1 MRPAT
6 SASHHPSLTN
16 QYTADRP
23 QSAVRQRNKAY
34 IDVRVSDAWTVE
46 AGKRRRGRHKCIS
59 SCNFPLSLVLTSPAL
74 SKPIPQIAAAGS
86 LTSTMLSLKD
96 ILTMQAPLRLAAMAT
111 ITAILHAHPSHQ
123 QTYSSCNPTQQTCPG
138 DTALGRAVS
147 IDFRSGASSEFTPQG
162 NPTYGSD
169 GVSFTVSKSGD
180 APQLNSNWYIMFGH
194 VEVTMKAAPGAGIV
208 SSSVL
213 QSDDLDEI
221 DWEWLGAQNDQ
232 VQSNYFGK
240 GQTTTYD
247 RAAVH
252 SVSDTQQ
259 EFHKYTVDWTD
270 ERIVWQIDGT
280 TVRVLNANDANGQ
293 FPQTPMQFKLGVW
306 SGGDPG
312 NPQGTIGWSQG
323 PTDYTKGPFTMV
335 VQSCSVVD
343 YSTGTKYT
351 YGDTSGTWTSIESE
365 GGAVNANAGAASGT
379 DANAPAITS
388 ATSGN
393 NQPFEGTHR
402 TDTTFTT
409 PSVYPWV
416 PEQTTLTSATVTNTD
431 YPGLPSGWTVSGS
444 GKVIPPSAA
453 PVSKPTS
460 YIPSPVR
467 YKYPLNH
474 MLTSFAVDI
483 PTRLIVLV
491 TGSISTGLLFRLWI

>member
-1 MRPAT
+1 MYLILQLP
-6 SASHHPSLTN
+6 SFPCVHFPSSQQSHVLELLQHTN
-16 QYTADRP
+16 T
-23 QSAVRQRNKAY
+23 
-34 IDVRVSDAWTVE
+34 
-46 AGKRRRGRHKCIS
+46 
-59 SCNFPLSLVLTSPAL
+59 
-74 SKPIPQIAAAGS
+74 
-86 LTSTMLSLKD
+86 TMLSLKD

-111 ITAILHAHPSHQ
+111 ITAILFAHPSHE

-147 IDFRSGASSEFTPQG
+147 IDFTSGPSSEFTPQG

-169 GVSFTVSKSGD
+169 GVSFTVAKSGD

-259 EFHKYTVDWTD
+259 DFHKYTVDWTD

-280 TVRVLNANDANGQ
+280 TVRVLNAKDANGQ

-312 NPQGTIGWSQG
+312 NPQGTIGWAQG
-323 PTDYTKGPFTMV
+323 PTDYSKGPFTMV

-351 YGDTSGTWTSIESE
+351 YGDKSGTWESIESE
-365 GGAVNANAGAASGT
+365 GGAVNANVGAASGT

-453 PVSKPTS
+453 PVSKPPS
-460 YIPSPVR
+460 YILSPVR
-467 YKYPLNH
+467 
-474 MLTSFAVDI
+474 
-483 PTRLIVLV
+483 
-491 TGSISTGLLFRLWI
+491 